1 MCELRKSKFS
11 PRLKAIGH
19 PNYNVVVRPQKP
31 TQRELDRER
40 NERNYRASTIE
51 ANKAFLEIATVAK
64 TKLDLAIDGYWS
76 NKRGWGDD
84 VAANSA
90 QLVSV
95 TKERALF
102 LRVAVVRAYLEMML
116 KTKNKQRLAKQQQLA
131 ESFRISSK
139 LVALWTR
146 DFIRSEPPPLH
157 WPATTIQAPA
167 AANPESPPQ
176 TQESRPI
183 PREIPPPPS
192 YRPFNFPPINPYTVP
207 AHSKP
212 HVNDERIRTQCHWFV
227 RTNARVKGRPVL
239 KADSFKKW
247 VNSDVIPKMIPDH
260 EPISLAT
267 AKRWLFDLGFRK
279 KKISKTMY
287 IDGHEREDVVKA
299 RAEFV
304 REILRHAEYMSPYGT
319 KIFLNTPLILDI
331 FYV

>member
-31 TQRELDRER
+31 TQRELDRE
-40 NERNYRASTIE
+40 
-51 ANKAFLEIATVAK
+51 
-64 TKLDLAIDGYWS
+64 
-76 NKRGWGDD
+76 
-84 VAANSA
+84 ANSA

-176 TQESRPI
+176 TQESPPI

-212 HVNDERIRTQCHWFV
+212 HVNDE
-227 RTNARVKGRPVL
+227 
-239 KADSFKKW
+239 
-247 VNSDVIPKMIPDH
+247 
-260 EPISLAT
+260 
-267 AKRWLFDLGFRK
+267 
-279 KKISKTMY
+279 
-287 IDGHEREDVVKA
+287 
-299 RAEFV
+299 
-304 REILRHAEYMSPYGT
+304 
-319 KIFLNTPLILDI
+319 
-331 FYV
+331 